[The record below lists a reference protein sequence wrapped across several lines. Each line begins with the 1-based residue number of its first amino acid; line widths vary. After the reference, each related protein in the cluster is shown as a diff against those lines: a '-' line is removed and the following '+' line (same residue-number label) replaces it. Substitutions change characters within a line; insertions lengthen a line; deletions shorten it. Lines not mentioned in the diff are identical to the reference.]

1 MKRSMS
7 PSLPTPRPAD
17 ERLRSERSTRSHE
30 FGNYA
35 RSTYLNHRRYA
46 YSPMASRFRIA

>member
-1 MKRSMS
+1 MKHPMS
-7 PSLPTPRPAD
+7 PSVPAPRPAD
-17 ERLRSERSTRSHE
+17 ERPRSERSTRSHE

-46 YSPMASRFRIA
+46 YSPMTSRFRIA